1 MLALTIASHLT
12 IQPLLLAPPIVMLLA
27 QSQKSASWLGSAL
40 VLSCLIAGLTFVS
53 FYIVGSWSF
62 VRAYAAMC
70 VDAHERADAPGCS
83 SMISRPTLACLGT
96 FPSRCALNP
105 ARRAYRADV

>member
-70 VDAHERADAPGCS
+70 VDAHERADSPGCS
-83 SMISRPTLACLGT
+83 STISRLTSACLGIC
-96 FPSRCALNP
+96 SSKCAP
-105 ARRAYRADV
+105 